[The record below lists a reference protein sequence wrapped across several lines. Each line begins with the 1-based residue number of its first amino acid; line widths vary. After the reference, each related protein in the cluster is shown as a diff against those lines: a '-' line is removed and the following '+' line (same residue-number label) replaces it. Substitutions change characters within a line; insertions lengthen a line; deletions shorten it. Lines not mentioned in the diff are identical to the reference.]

1 MGRYNTSELCS
12 YRTGRGF
19 ACNIYSRPQHLVLL
33 AANLARSSKD
43 MYSSVARL
51 ERGRSGSDVDEHVRS
66 PYVRSRAL
74 YNRGGFKLEEW
85 DGLKDSPTNMPRSCS
100 HSAVAMHSCG
110 VSSADSHP
118 FGVRNCTRRCLA
130 SAKGRF
136 SYFSRSGCILASVTN
151 ETQDSPDTTKH
162 AVSSGKYCA
171 ATGRLRRETFE
182 QVAADT
188 PC

>member
-1 MGRYNTSELCS
+1 MGKYDTLKLYF

-19 ACNIYSRPQHLVLL
+19 AHNIYSRPQHLILL
-33 AANLARSSKD
+33 AASLTRSSKD

-51 ERGRSGSDVDEHVRS
+51 ERGRSGSQVDQHIRS
-66 PYVRSRAL
+66 PYVRGRAL

-85 DGLKDSPTNMPRSCS
+85 DGLKDSPTSMPRSRS
-100 HSAVAMHSCG
+100 HSAVAMHSYG

-118 FGVRNCTRRCLA
+118 FGVRNCTRRRLA

-151 ETQDSPDTTKH
+151 ETRDSPDTTKH
-162 AVSSGKYCA
+162 AVSSGEYCA
-171 ATGRLRRETFE
+171 ATERLRRETFE